1 MYIIIIIIIITIII
15 KSLSICK
22 HYLSEHSSDVPR
34 FLSEQFHVLTKGSNK
49 LLLLLLLLLLTQQA
63 ANTKGTATKN
73 QSVWKTYQTCYLPKG
88 GWR

>member
-1 MYIIIIIIIITIII
+1 MYIIIIIIITIII
-15 KSLSICK
+15 KSSSICK
-22 HYLSEHSSDVPR
+22 HYLSEHSLDVPR

-49 LLLLLLLLLLTQQA
+49 LLLLLLLLTQQA